1 MIEENLNPHVVV
13 ITPPSVFD
21 AAVILRTL
29 YAGLGVKEWRL
40 TIVGLGKRIP
50 LRLVVES
57 RTPVEVLRANVSTEL
72 EEPSKPVYVVD
83 PRGEPAWSLP
93 PPSSLV
99 IDYSGTY
106 SSRLSEAKRVRSLG
120 LNSLTYEAIGI
131 IYEYWIRR
139 LARTLPRSEP
149 YSRDIRSGVYI
160 ARKSLEAIT
169 VLDNYIILEPST
181 IVYTLRKIYLSQR
194 AIIDPKTTAIRISHV
209 NGLVREEIEATMYS
223 AKGYSMLGSIKIVY
237 TSGILE
243 IMDNKGLAYRIL
255 IDPARRRACSAPG
268 LCVSLNTKQELD
280 GLKYFVNQS

>member
-1 MIEENLNPHVVV
+1 MVEEGLNPHVIV

-40 TIVGLGKRIP
+40 TIVGLGRRLP
-50 LRLVVES
+50 LRFIVES

-72 EEPSKPVYVVD
+72 KEPEQPIYIVD

-93 PPSSLV
+93 PPRSLI

-106 SSRLSEAKRVRSLG
+106 SSRLSKARRVRSLG

-139 LARTLPRSEP
+139 LTKGMPQVKP

-169 VLDNYIILEPST
+169 VFDNYIALEPST
-181 IVYTLRKIYLSQR
+181 IVYTLRKIYLAQR
-194 AIIDPKTTAIRISHV
+194 AIIDPKTTTIRISHV
-209 NGLVREEIEATMYS
+209 NGLAREEIEAAMYS
-223 AKGYSMLGSIKIVY
+223 TKSYSALGSIKITYANGV
-237 TSGILE
+237 LE

-255 IDPARRRACSAPG
+255 IDPARKKACSAPG
-268 LCVSLNTKQELD
+268 LCISLNSGQELD
-280 GLKYFVNQS
+280 GLNDFIDQS